1 MLMEGL
7 WARRSKTSE
16 PSSEP
21 RTPSSRG
28 AQQAR
33 SAQRR
38 KESADP
44 AAYLQAMLA
53 SRNLLIAVK
62 DLDGRYLEVNEAYAC
77 ALGLDPQ
84 AVRGRLDRD
93 LLTPD
98 VAGEMAQR
106 ERLAMRG
113 VALKPGLEAF
123 APDSP
128 VYLVER
134 LPILDSRGGLVAVC
148 LVALVSPAPVG
159 DSGTVDRM
167 PVLASEGESESVLP
181 TSPLPEACEAE
192 ALPSGEWLS
201 VASASA
207 QLEWDAALY
216 RSLLSLFCQRYAPF
230 GARLLECFAAGRIA
244 DLAKDLARLS
254 AGARNL
260 GAIPL
265 AGLAAELL
273 AMVQRGE
280 TAKLAPRL
288 GQFCRALDAT
298 ILVIECRVRSTAE
311 PFEWPTEGEAVR
323 ADGAAGAVN
332 LERVSAVA

>member
-38 KESADP
+38 KEAADP
-44 AAYLQAMLA
+44 AACLQAMLA

-148 LVALVSPAPVG
+148 LVALVSPAPVA
-159 DSGTVDRM
+159 DAGTVDRM
-167 PVLASEGESESVLP
+167 PALAAEGESVTP
-181 TSPLPEACEAE
+181 TPLLPEACEAE
-192 ALPSGEWLS
+192 APPSGEWLS

-230 GARLLECFAAGRIA
+230 GARLLERFAAGRIA

-323 ADGAAGAVN
+323 ADGAAGSMN